1 MAGPGQTPTRVIL
14 GATGPEATRTKGSG
28 LGTVKTSSSL
38 YEAWIDT
45 EGAGNR
51 SVEAALETI
60 RSKGTTWDDAD
71 IDIETA
77 RRVIRDL
84 YDLLRPG

>member
-1 MAGPGQTPTRVIL
+1 M
-14 GATGPEATRTKGSG
+14 
-28 LGTVKTSSSL
+28 

-60 RSKGTTWDDAD
+60 RSEGTTWDDAD
-71 IDIETA
+71 META

-84 YDLLRPG
+84 DDLLQSG

>member
-28 LGTVKTSSSL
+28 LGTVKTLPL

-45 EGAGNR
+45 EGAGKR
-51 SVEAALETI
+51 SVEAALETL

-71 IDIETA
+71 MEIA

-84 YDLLRPG
+84 DDLLQPG